1 MNTWKEEKRR
11 KDGKQRRGDSLWV
24 EVQLTTRMHTQ
35 VRHHASSHTLLGP
48 TPFSRARPRIRRH
61 ALTSPPLFAA
71 TTSPPKSLLRGRAW
85 HEVAESE
92 IGDDE
97 GRALLWVCRWKVG
110 AQFLRV
116 LQNVSSIFGDLG
128 KVGGSALVLGS
139 DSLEEFL
146 VEGRMDV
153 CMVGE

>member
-1 MNTWKEEKRR
+1 MTYEHMEGRKKKERWEAKERR
-11 KDGKQRRGDSLWV
+11 
-24 EVQLTTRMHTQ
+24 LTVGRSPIDHPHT
-35 VRHHASSHTLLGP
+35 LGP
-48 TPFSRARPRIRRH
+48 TPFSRARPRIRRR

-71 TTSPPKSLLRGRAW
+71 TTSPPTSLLRGRAW